1 MDANKRFAELAGLC
15 WHDFIES
22 MQTDYGYC
30 RHCRKHRQEVE
41 SNPDFTDAR
50 EVIEVMENHPKGKLF
65 FASLIYESNYEAI
78 DDDGY
83 IPREL
88 VRDRT
93 GKLRD
98 LAIEWME
105 KGKENEGPSDD
116 DYKWATYDCSD
127 AVTGCGDK

>member
-15 WHDFIES
+15 WHEYENSRPKWLGDNCLKCGRLYRDER
-22 MQTDYGYC
+22 DN
-30 RHCRKHRQEVE
+30 
-41 SNPDFTDAR
+41 NPDFTDAR

-98 LAIEWME
+98 RAIKWME
-105 KGKENEGPSDD
+105 ARHEP
-116 DYKWATYDCSD
+116 
-127 AVTGCGDK
+127 